1 MHELTQRL
9 IDRTHA
15 RTLSNQIDWTEG
27 PGKNAFAFEADG
39 YQVVVEATASTASI
53 RIADAEGRVLEALDE
68 EDLAQV
74 TAPGGA
80 DYEAIVR
87 DIHQNARRVALGT
100 DDAIERILRA
110 MED

>member
-15 RTLSNQIDWTEG
+15 RTLAGQVDWTEG
-27 PGKNAFAFEADG
+27 PGKNAFAFEADN
-39 YQVVVEATASTASI
+39 YQVVVEATASTVSL
-53 RIADAEGRVLEALDE
+53 RITDTEGRALEVMDE

-74 TAPGGA
+74 LAPSGT
-80 DYEAIVR
+80 DYETIVR
-87 DIHQNARRVALGT
+87 EIHQNARRVALGT
-100 DDAIERILRA
+100 DDAIERILRT